1 MQLTDIDPKIYQK
14 DMLNDDKVINTDIFF
29 TDLIEDIDRLQL
41 DNNFIFTRVSDFHH
55 LIEND
60 GVRILESP
68 NGYSYTGNIYLNM
81 SNETGS
87 HFGLSCD
94 EIKDMPIDLSK
105 GKIDQRDIV
114 IWNSE
119 NFYLNDIRKEIDKI
133 DNYRILTS
141 GIPGW
146 HFQDYEIIKYV
157 FNGSYDMHGGAREL
171 LYPHHEFINEIS
183 NKFNKFISHKKWIH
197 AGLVNIKSQKMS
209 NSIGNTILIADILK
223 KYSSNTLK
231 IFFLSY
237 HYTEDIE
244 FAIKDLE
251 VCEVIDE
258 FIAINLLLNKDSSPQ
273 NNYLEKQLKVKFINL
288 LNNSYNTGSVIKLIL
303 ETLYKYHNSRLIKWM
318 LEILG
323 LRYY

>member
-1 MQLTDIDPKIYQK
+1 
-14 DMLNDDKVINTDIFF
+14 
-29 TDLIEDIDRLQL
+29 
-41 DNNFIFTRVSDFHH
+41 
-55 LIEND
+55 
-60 GVRILESP
+60 
-68 NGYSYTGNIYLNM
+68 
-81 SNETGS
+81 
-87 HFGLSCD
+87 
-94 EIKDMPIDLSK
+94 
-105 GKIDQRDIV
+105 
-114 IWNSE
+114 
-119 NFYLNDIRKEIDKI
+119 
-133 DNYRILTS
+133 
-141 GIPGW
+141 
-146 HFQDYEIIKYV
+146 
-157 FNGSYDMHGGAREL
+157 
-171 LYPHHEFINEIS
+171 
-183 NKFNKFISHKKWIH
+183 
-197 AGLVNIKSQKMS
+197 MS